1 MPDIE
6 IPTFRAAGPDPRT
19 WIGPADAP
27 QEFRTT
33 GQRHDV
39 RLLPLHKLFDR
50 RYAVYWQVT

>member
-1 MPDIE
+1 VD
-6 IPTFRAAGPDPRT
+6 R
-19 WIGPADAP
+19 P
-27 QEFRTT
+27 QEFQTT